1 VKRSCSGEGEDMIL
15 VVMGSGKKIHV
26 KTNGR
31 YLVID
36 PSEIYCCKADGS
48 YTPILLEGDEKVVV
62 SRSLK
67 EVSKD
72 LPETRFCRCHH
83 SCIVNLEKVKSYN
96 KKELKLTNGMTLPVS
111 RRRYHELVRMI
122 KKKRQ

>member
-1 VKRSCSGEGEDMIL
+1 MIL
-15 VVMGSGKKIHV
+15 VVMGSGKKIYV
-26 KTNGR
+26 KTIGR

-36 PSEIYCCKADGS
+36 PSEIFCCKADGS
-48 YTPILLEGDEKVVV
+48 YTRILLEGEEKIVI
-62 SRSLK
+62 SKSLK

-83 SCIVNLEKVKSYN
+83 SCVVNLEKVRSYN
-96 KKELKLTNGMTLPVS
+96 NRELELSNGMTLPVS

-122 KKKRQ
+122 KKKKR

>member
-1 VKRSCSGEGEDMIL
+1 MIL

-26 KTNGR
+26 KINGR

-36 PSEIYCCKADGS
+36 PSDILCCEADGN
-48 YTPILLEGDEKVVV
+48 YTHIRLEGDEEVVTT
-62 SRSLK
+62 RTLK

-83 SCIVNLEKVKSYN
+83 SCVVNLEKVRSYN
-96 KKELKLTNGMTLPVS
+96 NRELELSNGMTLPVS

-122 KKKRQ
+122 KKKKR

>member
-1 VKRSCSGEGEDMIL
+1 MIL

-31 YLVID
+31 YHVID
-36 PSEIYCCKADGS
+36 PSEIFFCKADGS
-48 YTPILLEGDEKVVV
+48 YTRILLEGVEKVVV

-72 LPETRFCRCHH
+72 LPETRFFRCHH

-111 RRRYHELVRMI
+111 RRRYNDLVRMI